1 MIPVMY
7 INLKNGSSKL
17 NDSFL
22 RQTSCFHHLSWI
34 FHVCVTKHGS
44 HRFFQPMGCAP
55 RSTLF
60 TVYCRFKGKV
70 RILLFFVYLFV
81 CFIEICY
88 SKHLN
93 TVHKRKKSLI
103 LNTLHVANCTTA
115 AFWNEEL
122 EEVFQDEKDGP
133 CLKLDCRKN
142 NIL

>member
-1 MIPVMY
+1 MAVI
-7 INLKNGSSKL
+7 
-17 NDSFL
+17 DSFS
-22 RQTSCFHHLSWI
+22 QWDD
-34 FHVCVTKHGS
+34 
-44 HRFFQPMGCAP
+44 AP

-93 TVHKRKKSLI
+93 TVHKRKKSLNF
-103 LNTLHVANCTTA
+103 NTLHVANCTTA

-133 CLKLDCRKN
+133 CLKLDCRDSRKT
-142 NIL
+142 NIFQIGAEKTENDCCGFPFCSKWRETSTTRMHCVAEDQ